1 MRHQD
6 KVNILKS
13 LTVSDC
19 SKIELNDN
27 PRYPRVELYFFA
39 KDLPVYSFGEKELIS
54 LYIKMYINIQDRYD
68 QVVVISFHENGAYD
82 D

>member
-1 MRHQD
+1 M
-6 KVNILKS
+6 
-13 LTVSDC
+13 
-19 SKIELNDN
+19 
-27 PRYPRVELYFFA
+27 YFFA